1 MPVKTTD
8 ATPTPEDAVPGS
20 VSGPVPGV
28 AGPVPFEVDKE
39 PAFPVGPG
47 ADSRRGRGRGR
58 ERGRG
63 HGGEGGV
70 LNVFSHGILIL
81 WALLVVMPL
90 LWAVMTSFKTDD
102 AILSSPWSLPNGLHF
117 ENWARAWSQA
127 HMGDYFLNTILVV
140 AGSVTGTLLLG
151 SMAAYVLAR
160 FEFPGNRFVYY
171 LFVAG
176 MGFPIMLAL
185 VPLFFV
191 MDNIGLLNTL
201 HGLILVYIAYSLP
214 FTVFFLTAFFR
225 TLPTSVAEAALIDGA
240 SHTRTFFQVMLP
252 MARPGLISVG
262 IFNFL
267 GQWNQYMLPTV
278 LNSEKDH
285 KVLSQGL
292 VELATSQGYKG
303 DWSGLFA
310 GLVMAML
317 PVLAAYLVFQRQVVA
332 GLTAGAVK

>member
-1 MPVKTTD
+1 MKTTDTPPAGISEDRPPVVKTT
-8 ATPTPEDAVPGS
+8 AP
-20 VSGPVPGV
+20 
-28 AGPVPFEVDKE
+28 
-39 PAFPVGPG
+39 PA
-47 ADSRRGRGRGR
+47 RTKRT
-58 ERGRG
+58 
-63 HGGEGGV
+63 EGGI
-70 LNVFSHGILIL
+70 LNVFSHGVLVI
-81 WALLVVMPL
+81 WAIMVVLPL
-90 LWAVMTSFKTDD
+90 LWAVMTSFKTDK
-102 AILSSPWSLPNGLHF
+102 AIFTSPWSLPDSLHF
-117 ENWARAWSQA
+117 ENWSRAWSQA
-127 HMGDYFLNTILVV
+127 HMSDYFLNTVLVV
-140 AGSVTGTLLLG
+140 GGSLVGTLLFG

-160 FEFPGNRFVYY
+160 FDFPGNRFIYF
-171 LFVAG
+171 LFIGG
-176 MGFPIMLAL
+176 MSFPVMLAL

-191 MDNIGLLNTL
+191 LNNVALLNTL

-252 MARPGLISVG
+252 MAKPGLISVA

-278 LNSEKDH
+278 LNTEPEK

-292 VELATSQGYKG
+292 VELAVSQGYKG

-317 PVLAAYLVFQRQVVA
+317 PVLAAYIIFQRQVVA
-332 GLTAGAVK
+332 GLTAGALK